1 VVTFTKDFKFG
12 VATAAYQVE
21 GAAAEDGRT
30 PSIWDTFCRTPG
42 KVYEGQTGDV
52 ACDQYHRYKEDV
64 RLMKEMGVDSYRFS
78 IAWPRIFPAYGTY
91 NPKGMEFYRSLIHEL
106 QESGIDPVVTLY
118 HWDLPNWA
126 HERGGWLN
134 RESVAWFAEYAAKVF
149 EGLGGSV
156 KLWVTHNEP
165 FCASILGY
173 GMGIHAPGH
182 QDMREALIAAHH
194 ILLSHGAAVE
204 AFRNCDFRDS
214 KIGITLNLTP
224 VVPFTRS
231 REDVE
236 AVSRSDG
243 LANRWF
249 LDSVFKAS
257 YPEGMKE
264 VLGKLVGDFDFIRD
278 GDLRRISNEIDF
290 LGVNYYTR
298 SVVKHVQ
305 NGVLNYEEVP
315 GNPENETAMGW
326 QICPQALYDLMFRL
340 RREYTQLPIYITEN
354 GAAFDDVLTDDRQVH
369 DIRRI
374 DYIKTHLTKI
384 AEANAQG
391 ANIQGYF
398 LWSLLDNFE
407 WACGYS
413 KRFGIVY
420 VDFKTLA
427 RYAKD
432 SASWYGEVIRIRTI
446 DEHAAPSRPAFPA
459 PTDRSSGGLFHE

>member
-1 VVTFTKDFKFG
+1 VVTFAKDFKFG

-21 GAAAEDGRT
+21 GAAEEDGRT
-30 PSIWDTFCRTPG
+30 PSIWDTFCTTPG

-91 NPKGMEFYRSLIHEL
+91 NPKGMEFYKNLIHEL
-106 QESGIDPVVTLY
+106 QENGIEPVVTLY

-126 HERGGWLN
+126 YERGGWLN
-134 RESVAWFAEYAAKVF
+134 RESVAWFAEYGAKVF
-149 EGLGGSV
+149 EELNDSV
-156 KLWVTHNEP
+156 RLWITHNEP

-173 GMGIHAPGH
+173 GWGVHAPGH
-182 QDMREALIAAHH
+182 RDMREALTAAHH

-204 AFRNCDFRDS
+204 AFRKCNLRDS
-214 KIGITLNLTP
+214 KVGITLNLTP
-224 VVPFTRS
+224 AVPFTRS

-249 LDSVFKAS
+249 LDPVFKAS
-257 YPEGMKE
+257 YPGDMKE
-264 VLGKLVGDFDFIRD
+264 VLGKLVGDLDFIRD
-278 GDLRRISNEIDF
+278 GDLQRISNGIDF

-298 SVVKHVQ
+298 SLVKVVQ
-305 NGVLNYEEVP
+305 NGALNYEEVP

-326 QICPQALYDLMFRL
+326 QICPQALYDLIFRL

-354 GAAFDDVLTDDRQVH
+354 GAAFDDVLTNGKHVH
-369 DIRRI
+369 DTQRTE
-374 DYIKTHLTKI
+374 YIKAHLTAI
-384 AEANAQG
+384 AEANIQG
-391 ANIQGYF
+391 ANVQGYF

-407 WACGYS
+407 WAYGYS
-413 KRFGIVY
+413 KKFGIVH
-420 VDFKTLA
+420 VDFGTQERSL
-427 RYAKD
+427 KD
-432 SASWYGEVIRIRTI
+432 SALWYRDVISSRTI
-446 DEHAAPSRPAFPA
+446 E
-459 PTDRSSGGLFHE
+459 